1 MDIGSFGFYLGEK
14 KKKTYAGKK
23 KVRNM
28 GERRKTMRTSLWK
41 H

>member
-1 MDIGSFGFYLGEK
+1 MDIGSFGFYLGK
-14 KKKTYAGKK
+14 KKKNYAGKK